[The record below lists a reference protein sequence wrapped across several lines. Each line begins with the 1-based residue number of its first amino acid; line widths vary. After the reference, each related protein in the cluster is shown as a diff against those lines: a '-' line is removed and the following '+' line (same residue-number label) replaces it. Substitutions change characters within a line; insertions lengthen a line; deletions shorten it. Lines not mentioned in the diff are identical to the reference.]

1 MFIIDLYKRCA
12 PGAVKSYMSK
22 IRSNTAHTRSVLGL
36 NYAVL
41 SKFEFPVSTR
51 HNALHG
57 IPSLAAILSAMA
69 LHRSCG
75 NEASKLA
82 ALEASKMVPF
92 EGIDGIHSPTS
103 QWALG
108 VIGSIDDPD
117 EMERRCGEALGL
129 VLAALNAAGML
140 PESPVG
146 AIDGHNMEH
155 YGKKMEEKYTIRS
168 KYKNGTTKFVAALTS
183 AIVSG
188 PYTIHTS
195 ARLLRRGR
203 SRAEYVG
210 DILDDNARR
219 GIFCSHYVI
228 DREAFNVSTMFKF
241 GNRGDYFL
249 MYARMTEG
257 VKRALAAYEGG
268 RRPAVS
274 EYIVKS
280 KRRRFAGTL
289 VFWEKTE
296 AREDGKSET
305 VILPFF
311 SNLPRQQ
318 LGNAIKKLQAEL
330 KKRQRIEVGYSSIER
345 CMPMTT
351 SNSPARRTFLFHYS
365 LAAANLWVLADR
377 LIGTGGRA
385 GSRRPIERPPNPR
398 FGSHSWLVKKKYNV
412 TYREFCQLLLSE
424 AARVIVMPKREQDEY
439 AAGAAAKALQRASAG
454 AEASAEDLAAHSA
467 RRAAVAV
474 ATGPLHGCL

>member
-1 MFIIDLYKRCA
+1 M
-12 PGAVKSYMSK
+12 GK
-22 IRSNTAHTRSVLGL
+22 IRSKATHTRIVLGL

-57 IPSLAAILSAMA
+57 IPSLAAILSSMV

-75 NEASKLA
+75 NEASKLT

-92 EGIDGIHSPTS
+92 EDIEGIHSPTS

-108 VIGSIDDPD
+108 LIGSVDDPD
-117 EMERRCGEALGL
+117 EMERRCGEAHAL
-129 VLAALNAAGML
+129 VLSALDAAGML

-146 AIDGHNMEH
+146 AIDGHNMEY
-155 YGKKMEEKYTIRS
+155 YGKKMEEKYMIRS
-168 KYKNGTTKFVAALTS
+168 KYKNGTTRFVAALTS

-195 ARLLRRGR
+195 ARLMRRGR
-203 SRAEYVG
+203 SRAEYFG
-210 DILDDNARR
+210 DVLDDSARR
-219 GIFCSHYVI
+219 GIFCSHHVT

-241 GNRGDYFL
+241 GSRGDYFL

-257 VKRALAAYEGG
+257 VKRALAEYERG
-268 RRPAVS
+268 RRPAMS

-280 KRRRFAGTL
+280 ERRRFAGTL
-289 VFWEKTE
+289 VFWKKTE
-296 AREDGKSET
+296 VGKGGKRET

-318 LGNAIKKLQAEL
+318 IGIAIKKLQTEL
-330 KKRQRIEVGYSSIER
+330 KKRQRIEVGYNSIER

-351 SNSPARRTFLFHYS
+351 STSPARRTFLFHYA
-365 LAAANLWVLADR
+365 LVVANLWALADR

-385 GSRRPIERPPNPR
+385 GSGRPTERPPNPR
-398 FGSHSWLVKKKYNV
+398 FGSHGWLDKKKYNV

-439 AAGAAAKALQRASAG
+439 AAGAAAKALQRVSAG
-454 AEASAEDLAAHSA
+454 AGASAEAWAARSA
-467 RRAAVAV
+467 QRAAAAVA
-474 ATGPLHGCL
+474 TSPLYGCL